1 MRAMNT
7 FLILLLVGL
16 VGGSLSALLGIG
28 GAIIIVP
35 ALTLILG
42 YTQTLAQGTS
52 LFVLIFPL
60 TLIPALSYYK
70 TGNVNVKSAI
80 FIMVGFIIS
89 SYFVSRYAVNINP
102 HLLKKMFGIFLLIV
116 SIVMIVK

>member
-1 MRAMNT
+1 MNT
-7 FLILLLVGL
+7 YLVLLSVGL
-16 VGGSLSALLGIG
+16 IGGGLSALLGIG
-28 GAIIIVP
+28 GAIVIVP

-60 TLIPALSYYK
+60 TLIPALNYYK
-70 TGNVNVKSAI
+70 AGDVNVRSAL
-80 FIMVGFIIS
+80 FIIAGFIIS

-102 HLLKKMFGIFLLIV
+102 HLLKRLFGVFLLII
-116 SIVMIVK
+116 SIVMIVKQ